1 MSHSTRKLPKDI
13 LDRPDSEVVEKLLGK
28 RITKGLAKEVQ
39 DFENKPLTKLMSQR
53 YTDSELA
60 SSE

>member
-1 MSHSTRKLPKDI
+1 MTQSPKLPKDI
-13 LDRPDSEVVEKLLGK
+13 LDRPDDEVVEKLLGK
-28 RITKGLAKEVQ
+28 RIKKGLNEVAQ
-39 DFENKPLTKLMSQR
+39 DFENKPITKLMSQR